1 MGLGMGYLL
10 PNYSEN
16 KQGIGLQFIGMVY
29 NIVIS
34 SNTDTNL
41 IPRRYTI

>member
-16 KQGIGLQFIGMVY
+16 KQGIQFIGMVY